1 LEDIKMR
8 TTLTIDDEIAMSLKG
23 LAHRSG
29 RSFRQVVNEALRKG
43 AHALEN
49 PESQPYRLSPASLG
63 PVRININLDKAL
75 SLADE
80 REDEAIAM
88 KLELR
93 K

>member
-1 LEDIKMR
+1 MR
-8 TTLTIDDEIAMSLKG
+8 TTLTIDDEIAVSLKD

-29 RSFRQVVNEALRKG
+29 RSFRQVVNDALRKG

-49 PESQPYRLSPASLG
+49 PEARPYRLSPTSLG
-63 PVRININLDKAL
+63 LLRSNINLDKAL
-75 SLADE
+75 NLADE
-80 REDEAIAM
+80 REDAAIAM

>member
-1 LEDIKMR
+1 MR
-8 TTLTIDDEIAMSLKG
+8 TTLTIDDEIAMSLRE

-29 RSFRQVVNEALRKG
+29 KSFRQVVNEALRKG

-49 PESQPYRLSPASLG
+49 PEAQPYRLSPVSLG
-63 PVRININLDKAL
+63 PVRPGINLDKAL

-80 REDEAIAM
+80 RKNEAVAT